1 LVIPKKSRIF
11 AKRLTLRHS
20 SKKSVS
26 YFFVAMSK
34 LKYYSKEGLQR
45 LHEELHVLITVARP
59 AASAAIAEARDKG
72 DLSENAEYDAAKEAQ
87 GLTELKIAN
96 LQNQIANARL
106 IDESKLDASK
116 VLVFSTVK
124 LKNHKTNAVVTYTLV
139 PESES
144 DFKAGKLSAE
154 SPIAKGLLGRK
165 QGEKVDVQVP
175 AGIIPFEILEI
186 SRN

>member
-1 LVIPKKSRIF
+1 
-11 AKRLTLRHS
+11 
-20 SKKSVS
+20 
-26 YFFVAMSK
+26 MSK

-45 LHEELHVLITVARP
+45 LHDELRQLITVARP

-87 GLTELKIAN
+87 GLLELKIAN
-96 LQNQIANARL
+96 LQNEIANARL

-124 LKNHKTNAVVTYTLV
+124 LKNHKTNTVMTYTLV

-144 DFKAGKLSAE
+144 DFKAGKLSVE
-154 SPIAKGLLGRK
+154 SPISRGLLGCK

-175 AGIIPFEILEI
+175 AGIMTFEILEI
-186 SRN
+186 TRN